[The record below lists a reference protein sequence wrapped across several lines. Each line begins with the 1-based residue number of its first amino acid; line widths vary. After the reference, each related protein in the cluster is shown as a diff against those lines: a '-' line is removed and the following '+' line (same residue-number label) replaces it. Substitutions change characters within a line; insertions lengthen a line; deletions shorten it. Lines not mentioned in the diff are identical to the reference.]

1 MEEVS
6 SESEIE
12 KAKMDRSEKFAY
24 GFYAFSIM
32 IGGTLLLKNKSPWWW
47 WLILF
52 LFIAPF
58 AASLGYAL
66 RYYTIK

>member
-1 MEEVS
+1 MESDTINEV
-6 SESEIE
+6 E
-12 KAKMDRSEKFAY
+12 KLKMDRSEKFAY

-32 IGGTLLLKNKSPWWW
+32 IGGTLLLKNKAPWYW

-52 LFIAPF
+52 LLIAPF
-58 AASLGYAL
+58 AASIGYAL